1 MKTGGSYKS
10 TFSPGETAERMR
22 RMEGDEAGEIGSF
35 KFNDLLKDEA
45 GDVMVGLERID
56 TAITKQGE
64 RIQELFQNIF
74 PEEVRQNFP
83 YELSLFM
90 NELSGYGTPLYSL
103 NSKINNELS
112 LQNEGKAEADQVSR
126 QDFKEHYAVT
136 PDELRNAREQ
146 MSANIRKLNIL
157 LNNYLKNDKRCHQPI
172 LDLISLMN
180 YGIDYLDNLY
190 RKVLRGGPDREEV
203 TNMREEMTHSPIRV
217 RTGGDRRRSSLPRIM
232 NSTSRSIKIRRSLW
246 LNITV

>member
-1 MKTGGSYKS
+1 
-10 TFSPGETAERMR
+10 
-22 RMEGDEAGEIGSF
+22 
-35 KFNDLLKDEA
+35 
-45 GDVMVGLERID
+45 
-56 TAITKQGE
+56 
-64 RIQELFQNIF
+64 
-74 PEEVRQNFP
+74 
-83 YELSLFM
+83 
-90 NELSGYGTPLYSL
+90 
-103 NSKINNELS
+103 
-112 LQNEGKAEADQVSR
+112 
-126 QDFKEHYAVT
+126 
-136 PDELRNAREQ
+136 

-232 NSTSRSIKIRRSLW
+232 NPTSRSIKIRRSLW